1 MIALLQS
8 FIDSIIA
15 VANFFWHTI
24 SSLFIFITHIP
35 VYLTFIVSSLSV
47 LPAVIVPFAIVS
59 IYIYVMYFILSR
71 E

>member
-1 MIALLQS
+1 MIQLLKS
-8 FIDSIIA
+8 IVDSIVA
-15 VANFFWHTI
+15 VASFLWHTI
-24 SSLFIFITHIP
+24 ASLFLFLKNIP
-35 VYLTFIVSSLSV
+35 IYLTFIFDSLSV

>member
-1 MIALLQS
+1 MITLLKS
-8 FIDSIIA
+8 IVDSIVA
-15 VANFFWHTI
+15 VANFIWHTI
-24 SSLFIFITHIP
+24 ASLFLFIKNIP
-35 VYLTFIVSSLSV
+35 IYLTFIFDSLSV